1 MKKWYKDLILI
12 GGVIIISAVF
22 FLVFKF
28 TSKTDNLTA
37 LVYYE
42 NDLVLTI
49 DLSKLPQEIT
59 TYEVEGYNGAITIA
73 AKHNAIAVIKEN
85 SPYHLCSQQGF
96 ISGTNQSLI
105 CLPNKVYIKLVGN
118 TNSGVDVEI

>member
-12 GGVIIISAVF
+12 GTIFVLGIASYLAF
-22 FLVFKF
+22 RF
-28 TSKTDNLTA
+28 TSKSSNLTA
-37 LVYYE
+37 YVYYQ

-49 DLSKLPQEIT
+49 DLSVLPEEIT
-59 TYEVEGYNGAITIA
+59 TYEVEGYNGNITIA
-73 AKHNAIAVIKEN
+73 AKHNAVAVIKEN

-96 ISGTNQSLI
+96 ISSTNQSLI
-105 CLPNKVYIKLVGN
+105 CLPNKVYIKLLGN